1 MNRHIIKIFSIF
13 LFYLLISPGCP
24 FVFNAS
30 AEDLSPD
37 MKRIM
42 KQGKIVVAMYY
53 EDIPPFI
60 MHDRQGNLF
69 GYDIDL
75 ANDLG
80 KRMGV
85 KIEFNRKAKTFDEVV
100 EIVANRKADIAIT
113 VLSRTLERAIKVGF
127 SRPYVLLH
135 QALLI
140 NRLKV
145 AKLKIEKDPVNGLN
159 HKDAKIGVIEGS
171 SYVGFAKQDFPM
183 STIIPYRTWDEV
195 MKDVLEG
202 KIHAGLYDEIEI
214 NNWRHAHPGAMI
226 YIQPVIIND
235 RVDPIAIAMH
245 WEDTHLRSIINLY
258 TKIIKKNGMIE
269 RLRKTY
275 LIGDAWRDRL

>member
-145 AKLKIEKDPVNGLN
+145 AQLKIEKDPVNGLN

>member
-1 MNRHIIKIFSIF
+1 MIKIFSIF
-13 LFYLLISPGCP
+13 LFYLLISLGCP
-24 FVFNAS
+24 FIFNVS
-30 AEDLSPD
+30 AGDLSPD
-37 MKRIM
+37 MKRII

-60 MHDRQGNLF
+60 MHDKQGNLF

-85 KIEFNRKAKTFDEVV
+85 EIEFNRKAKTFDEVV
-100 EIVANRKADIAIT
+100 EIVANRKADIALT
-113 VLSRTLERAIKVGF
+113 VLSRTLERAIKVGY

-140 NRLKV
+140 NRLK
-145 AKLKIEKDPVNGLN
+145 AAQLKIETDPVKGLN
-159 HKDAKIGVIEGS
+159 HKDAKIGVVEGS
-171 SYVGFAKQDFPM
+171 SYVGFAKQNFPM
-183 STIIPYRTWDEV
+183 ALIIHYRTWDEV

-202 KIHAGLYDEIEI
+202 KVHAGLYDEIEI
-214 NNWRHAHPGAMI
+214 ENWRHSNPGAMI
-226 YIQPVIIND
+226 YIQSVIIKD

-245 WEDTHLRSIINLY
+245 WEDTHLRSWINLHLE
-258 TKIIKKNGMIE
+258 TIKKNGLLE
-269 RLRKTY
+269 KLRKTY
-275 LIGDAWRDRL
+275 LIGDTWRDRL